1 MEELGAVLDATDV
14 TEPIV
19 EDGAEPIE
27 PVEPAEPAG
36 EVKEET
42 PGDWRKVPENLKAFF
57 KTAEG
62 KAAKDAWFERNAY
75 KEKFPEGIKQVNELT
90 AFLDEHGGR
99 EGLTTA
105 LGELT
110 GKAAE
115 LDGIAS
121 KMASGDPSLI
131 TDFAQNSPDGFAKI
145 APVVAEQWAKVDPEG
160 WGAAMSGVMAAT
172 IASNGVPM
180 FLEKMGMLLEFG
192 KTEDAMKMLGD
203 LKGWAGSFGQ
213 KAVAPRTEMKQQA
226 SKDDGRAAFEKEKQ
240 DFFISKI
247 RDEADATFRTPMIA
261 KELESFA
268 KRRPNDTEA
277 KDLAISTVRSQV
289 MERMKADSG
298 YQKSLTAFTSRGD
311 KEGAMKLLKSREAAA
326 IAEIAPKVGR
336 MIFGNPGAA
345 AAAAAKTAAISG
357 SKPEAGFTTVDKAPA
372 PQLIDRFRTTDAMIM
387 RGQFILKDGRKM
399 ALEG

>member
-1 MEELGAVLDATDV
+1 MAEELGAVLDTTDV
-14 TEPIV
+14 DLAADDQAVDTAV
-19 EDGAEPIE
+19 EDAV
-27 PVEPAEPAG
+27 VEVP
-36 EVKEET
+36 EVKEE
-42 PGDWRKVPENLKAFF
+42 GDWRKVPENLKTFF
-57 KTAEG
+57 KTVEG

-90 AFLDEHGGR
+90 SFLDEHGGR

-115 LDGIAS
+115 LDGITS
-121 KMASGDPSLI
+121 KMQSGDPSLI
-131 TDFAQNSPDGFAKI
+131 TDFAQNSPEGFAKI

-172 IASNGVPM
+172 IANNGVPM

-192 KTEDAMKMLGD
+192 KTEDAIKMLGD

-213 KAVAPRTEMKQQA
+213 KAAAPRTEMKQQA
-226 SKDDGRAAFEKEKQ
+226 AKDDGRAAFEREKQ

-247 RDEADATFRTPMIA
+247 RDEADATFRTPAIA
-261 KELESFA
+261 KELESFI
-268 KRRPNDTEA
+268 KRRPNDADA

-289 MERMKADSG
+289 LERMKADAG

-345 AAAAAKTAAISG
+345 AAKAVAASG
-357 SKPEAGFTTVDKAPA
+357 TKPEAGFTMVDKAPA
-372 PQLIDRFRTTDAMIM
+372 PQLIDRSRTSDAMIM

-399 ALEG
+399 SLEG